1 METDGY
7 IINHNRSDLSVGW
20 VCRLFSAGP
29 SLTTVVVS
37 GVDTASFYK

>member
-7 IINHNRSDLSVGW
+7 IIDHTRSDLSIGG

-29 SLTTVVVS
+29 SRSAVVVS
-37 GVDTASFYK
+37 GVDTASFYR